1 MLAYIINKGQKKKLK
16 QIIYIYIYIYVH
28 IISRHIMVL
37 GHHFTKLPVRSTQ
50 PEVQGIRTDTV
61 KGCNSEST
69 SMAAARSS
77 CWQRVATFHL
87 SWQKVPTT
95 WGTTQKNLQKLVLLF
110 EVFETIHRFLK
121 GKRCTIF

>member
-16 QIIYIYIYIYVH
+16 QIIYIYVYIYT
-28 IISRHIMVL
+28 ISQHIMAL

-50 PEVQGIRTDTV
+50 VTRSKGFRTDTV

-69 SMAAARSS
+69 SMAAGYWRFELLLSTYHGRRSR
-77 CWQRVATFHL
+77 QL
-87 SWQKVPTT
+87 E
-95 WGTTQKNLQKLVLLF
+95 GTTQKNLQKLVLLF
-110 EVFETIHRFLK
+110 EVFETIHRFFK